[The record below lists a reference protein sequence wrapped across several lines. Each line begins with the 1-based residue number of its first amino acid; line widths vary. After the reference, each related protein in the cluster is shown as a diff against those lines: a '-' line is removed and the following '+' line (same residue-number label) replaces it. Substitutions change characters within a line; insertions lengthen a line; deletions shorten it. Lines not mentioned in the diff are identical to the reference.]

1 MAVWNSNGVY
11 NGIMSKSLRYIG
23 STGDSNAT
31 DVSSYTVSYLSAA
44 KSGDLALAM
53 FALDEKLPTLSTPS
67 GWTLVGNGD
76 SVDYPRMYVFAKV
89 LNSTDISTG
98 SLTATPSVSEGFTAM
113 ISIFRPI
120 KSISSLTPRN
130 FVNDKGTS
138 EPEVSLTTSGATP
151 LTIAVAFLSGR
162 PNQSPVLMFPGAT
175 TATDSSGSGTGTR
188 TLGFIVY
195 DVGETPASATI
206 TSTDVGRQSLSAF
219 YLDIG

>member
-11 NGIMSKSLRYIG
+11 NGIVRKLRYIG

-31 DVSSYTVSYLSAA
+31 DVSSYTVSYLPSAR
-44 KSGDLALAM
+44 SGDLALAM

-67 GWTLVGNGD
+67 GWTLVGNG
-76 SVDYPRMYVFAKV
+76 SNTDYPRMYVFAKV
-89 LNSTDISTG
+89 LDSTDISTG
-98 SLTATPSVSEGFTAM
+98 SLTATPSASEGFTAM
-113 ISIFRPI
+113 ISIFRPY
-120 KSISSLTPRN
+120 KSISSFTTRN
-130 FVNDKGTS
+130 FVNDKGS
-138 EPEVSLTTSGATP
+138 KALSVSLTTSGATP

-162 PNQSPVLMFPGAT
+162 PNQSPVLTFSGAT
-175 TATDSSGSGTGTR
+175 TVTDSSGSGTGTR

-206 TSTDVGRQSLSAF
+206 TGTDTGRQSLSAF